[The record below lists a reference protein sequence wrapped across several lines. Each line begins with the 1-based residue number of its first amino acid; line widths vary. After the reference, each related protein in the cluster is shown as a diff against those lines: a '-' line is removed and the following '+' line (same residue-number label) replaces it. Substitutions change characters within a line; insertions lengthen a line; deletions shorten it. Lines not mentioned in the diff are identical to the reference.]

1 MKHYVNH
8 VPFVYK
14 SVRTK
19 LLEQRKVIKM
29 ASNDNKNYSIYISG
43 VGGQGIIKTSVIIG
57 EAAMLEG
64 YDVVMSEI
72 HGMSQRGG
80 SVSTEL
86 KIGNFKSSIVEEGKA
101 DLILA
106 FEPIEVLRGLNKAN
120 KDTTLI
126 FNTFPIVP
134 STLTQT
140 GETYPEIDDI
150 VKNLKD
156 NFDSVYP
163 IEGNGLAVDA
173 GSILSLNMVLLGA
186 CVANDDFPLSKET
199 VETAMKNNLA
209 PKFHEMNLKAIENGY
224 NAIKDKLL

>member
-1 MKHYVNH
+1 MSDNI
-8 VPFVYK
+8 
-14 SVRTK
+14 S
-19 LLEQRKVIKM
+19 
-29 ASNDNKNYSIYISG
+29 ADSNSIRSNPENSNYSIYISG

-72 HGMSQRGG
+72 HGMSQR
-80 SVSTEL
+80 EL
-86 KIGNFKSSIVEEGKA
+86 KIGNFKSSIVEESKA

-106 FEPIEVLRGLNKAN
+106 FEPIEVLRGLDKAN

-150 VKNLKD
+150 ISNLKD
-156 NFDSVYP
+156 NFESVYP
-163 IEGNGLAVDA
+163 LDASVLAKDA

-186 CVANDDFPLSKET
+186 CVANDSFPLSKET
-199 VETAMKNNLA
+199 VETAMKHNLA

-224 NAIKDKLL
+224 NAIRDSL

>member
-1 MKHYVNH
+1 
-8 VPFVYK
+8 
-14 SVRTK
+14 
-19 LLEQRKVIKM
+19 M

-86 KIGNFKSSIVEEGKA
+86 KIGNFKSSIVEESKA

-150 VKNLKD
+150 VKNLND
-156 NFDSVYP
+156 NFDSVFP
-163 IEGNGLAVDA
+163 IEGNGLAIEA

-186 CVANDDFPLSKET
+186 CVANDDFPLAKET

>member
-1 MKHYVNH
+1 M
-8 VPFVYK
+8 
-14 SVRTK
+14 
-19 LLEQRKVIKM
+19 IKM
-29 ASNDNKNYSIYISG
+29 SENITNSNIDSINDSNDVNYSIYISG

-86 KIGNFKSSIVEEGKA
+86 KIGNFKSSIVEESKA

-106 FEPIEVLRGLNKAN
+106 FEPIEVLRGLDKAN

-150 VKNLKD
+150 IKNLKD

-163 IEGNGLAVDA
+163 IEGNGLAKDA

-186 CVANDDFPLSKET
+186 CVANDSFPLSKET
-199 VETAMKNNLA
+199 VETAMKHNLA

-224 NAIKDKLL
+224 NAIKGSL

>member
-1 MKHYVNH
+1 MVND
-8 VPFVYK
+8 
-14 SVRTK
+14 
-19 LLEQRKVIKM
+19 
-29 ASNDNKNYSIYISG
+29 DNKNYSIYISG

-150 VKNLKD
+150 ISNLKD

-224 NAIKDKLL
+224 NAIKDSL

>member
-1 MKHYVNH
+1 
-8 VPFVYK
+8 
-14 SVRTK
+14 
-19 LLEQRKVIKM
+19 M
-29 ASNDNKNYSIYISG
+29 ANNDNNNYSIYISG

-86 KIGNFKSSIVEEGKA
+86 KIGNFKSSIVEESKA

-140 GETYPEIDDI
+140 GEIYPEIEDI

-199 VETAMKNNLA
+199 VETANDDFPLSKETVETAMKNNLA

>member
-1 MKHYVNH
+1 
-8 VPFVYK
+8 
-14 SVRTK
+14 
-19 LLEQRKVIKM
+19 M

-86 KIGNFKSSIVEEGKA
+86 KIGNFKSSIVEESKA

-163 IEGNGLAVDA
+163 IEGNGLAIDA

-224 NAIKDKLL
+224 NAIKDSL

>member
-1 MKHYVNH
+1 M
-8 VPFVYK
+8 
-14 SVRTK
+14 
-19 LLEQRKVIKM
+19 E
-29 ASNDNKNYSIYISG
+29 SNDNKNYSIYISG

-86 KIGNFKSSIVEEGKA
+86 KIGNFKSSIVEESKA

-163 IEGNGLAVDA
+163 IEGNGLAIDA

-224 NAIKDKLL
+224 NAIKDLL

>member
-1 MKHYVNH
+1 MSEKINNN
-8 VPFVYK
+8 
-14 SVRTK
+14 SNNN
-19 LLEQRKVIKM
+19 
-29 ASNDNKNYSIYISG
+29 SNDDVNYSIYISG

-86 KIGNFKSSIVEEGKA
+86 KIGNFKSSIVEESKA

-140 GETYPEIDDI
+140 GETYPDIDDI
-150 VKNLKD
+150 ISNLKD

-163 IEGNGLAVDA
+163 IEGNGLAKDA

-186 CVANDDFPLSKET
+186 CVANDSFPLSKET
-199 VETAMKNNLA
+199 VETAMKHNLA
-209 PKFHEMNLKAIENGY
+209 PKFHEMNLKAIESGY
-224 NAIKDKLL
+224 NSIKG

>member
-1 MKHYVNH
+1 MSDNI
-8 VPFVYK
+8 
-14 SVRTK
+14 S
-19 LLEQRKVIKM
+19 
-29 ASNDNKNYSIYISG
+29 ADSNSIWSNPENSNYSIYISG

-72 HGMSQRGG
+72 HGMSQR
-80 SVSTEL
+80 
-86 KIGNFKSSIVEEGKA
+86 KA

-106 FEPIEVLRGLNKAN
+106 FEPIEVLRGLDKAN

-150 VKNLKD
+150 ISNLKD
-156 NFDSVYP
+156 NFESVYP
-163 IEGNGLAVDA
+163 LDASVLAKDA

-186 CVANDDFPLSKET
+186 CVANDSFPLSKET
-199 VETAMKNNLA
+199 VETAMKHNLA

-224 NAIKDKLL
+224 NAIRDSL

>member
-1 MKHYVNH
+1 
-8 VPFVYK
+8 
-14 SVRTK
+14 
-19 LLEQRKVIKM
+19 M
-29 ASNDNKNYSIYISG
+29 ASSDNKNYSIYISG

-86 KIGNFKSSIVEEGKA
+86 KIGNFKSSIVEESKA

-150 VKNLKD
+150 INNLKD

-224 NAIKDKLL
+224 NAIKDSL

>member
-1 MKHYVNH
+1 M
-8 VPFVYK
+8 
-14 SVRTK
+14 
-19 LLEQRKVIKM
+19 
-29 ASNDNKNYSIYISG
+29 
-43 VGGQGIIKTSVIIG
+43 
-57 EAAMLEG
+57 
-64 YDVVMSEI
+64 
-72 HGMSQRGG
+72 
-80 SVSTEL
+80 
-86 KIGNFKSSIVEEGKA
+86 
-101 DLILA
+101 
-106 FEPIEVLRGLNKAN
+106 
-120 KDTTLI
+120 I

-163 IEGNGLAVDA
+163 IEGNGLAIDA

>member
-1 MKHYVNH
+1 MSENVNSTNLSQE
-8 VPFVYK
+8 K
-14 SVRTK
+14 
-19 LLEQRKVIKM
+19 
-29 ASNDNKNYSIYISG
+29 SNDDVNYSIYISG

-64 YDVVMSEI
+64 YDVAMSEI

-86 KIGNFKSSIVEEGKA
+86 KIGNFKSSIVEENKA
-101 DLILA
+101 DLILS
-106 FEPIEVLRGLNKAN
+106 FEPIEVLRGLDKAN

-163 IEGNGLAVDA
+163 IEGNGLAKDA

-186 CVANDDFPLSKET
+186 CVANDSFPLSKET
-199 VETAMKNNLA
+199 VETAMKHNLA
-209 PKFHEMNLKAIENGY
+209 PKFHEMNLKAIDNGY
-224 NAIKDKLL
+224 NAIRDKLF

>member
-1 MKHYVNH
+1 
-8 VPFVYK
+8 
-14 SVRTK
+14 
-19 LLEQRKVIKM
+19 M

-86 KIGNFKSSIVEEGKA
+86 KIGNFKSSIVEESKA
-101 DLILA
+101 NLILA

-163 IEGNGLAVDA
+163 IEGNGLAIDA

-209 PKFHEMNLKAIENGY
+209 PKFHEMNLKAIKNGY

>member
-1 MKHYVNH
+1 MSKN
-8 VPFVYK
+8 
-14 SVRTK
+14 SD
-19 LLEQRKVIKM
+19 I
-29 ASNDNKNYSIYISG
+29 NYSIYISG

-86 KIGNFKSSIVEEGKA
+86 KIGNFKSSIVEKSKA

-106 FEPIEVLRGLNKAN
+106 FEPIEVLRGLDKAN
-120 KDTTLI
+120 KDTALI

-150 VKNLKD
+150 INNLKD
-156 NFDSVYP
+156 NFDYVYP
-163 IEGNGLAVDA
+163 LEANGLAKDA

-186 CVANDDFPLSKET
+186 CVANESFPLSKET
-199 VETAMKNNLA
+199 VETAMKHNLA

-224 NAIKDKLL
+224 NAVKDSL

>member
-1 MKHYVNH
+1 MV
-8 VPFVYK
+8 
-14 SVRTK
+14 
-19 LLEQRKVIKM
+19 
-29 ASNDNKNYSIYISG
+29 SNDNNNYSIYISG

-150 VKNLKD
+150 VKNLND

>member
-1 MKHYVNH
+1 
-8 VPFVYK
+8 
-14 SVRTK
+14 
-19 LLEQRKVIKM
+19 M
-29 ASNDNKNYSIYISG
+29 ASDDNKNYSIYISG

-86 KIGNFKSSIVEEGKA
+86 KIGNFKSSIVEESKA

-150 VKNLKD
+150 INNLKD

-163 IEGNGLAVDA
+163 IEGNGLAIDA

>member
-1 MKHYVNH
+1 
-8 VPFVYK
+8 
-14 SVRTK
+14 
-19 LLEQRKVIKM
+19 M

-150 VKNLKD
+150 VKNLND

>member
-1 MKHYVNH
+1 
-8 VPFVYK
+8 
-14 SVRTK
+14 
-19 LLEQRKVIKM
+19 M
-29 ASNDNKNYSIYISG
+29 ANNDNSNYSIYISG

-86 KIGNFKSSIVEEGKA
+86 KIGNFKSSIVEKSKA

-140 GETYPEIDDI
+140 GETYPEIEDI

-173 GSILSLNMVLLGA
+173 GSILALNMVLLGA
-186 CVANDDFPLSKET
+186 AVANESFPLSKET

-224 NAIKDKLL
+224 NAIKDLL

>member
-1 MKHYVNH
+1 M
-8 VPFVYK
+8 
-14 SVRTK
+14 
-19 LLEQRKVIKM
+19 IKM

-86 KIGNFKSSIVEEGKA
+86 KIGNFKSSIVEESKA

-140 GETYPEIDDI
+140 GETYPEIEDI

>member
-1 MKHYVNH
+1 MSENVNSTNLSQE
-8 VPFVYK
+8 K
-14 SVRTK
+14 
-19 LLEQRKVIKM
+19 
-29 ASNDNKNYSIYISG
+29 SNDDVNYSIYISG
-43 VGGQGIIKTSVIIG
+43 VWGQGIIKTSVIIG

-86 KIGNFKSSIVEEGKA
+86 KIGNFKSSIVEENKA
-101 DLILA
+101 DLILS
-106 FEPIEVLRGLNKAN
+106 FEPIEVLRGLDKAN

-163 IEGNGLAVDA
+163 IEGNGLAKDA

-186 CVANDDFPLSKET
+186 CVANDSFPLSKET
-199 VETAMKNNLA
+199 VITAMKHNLA

-224 NAIKDKLL
+224 NAIKDSL

>member
-1 MKHYVNH
+1 
-8 VPFVYK
+8 
-14 SVRTK
+14 
-19 LLEQRKVIKM
+19 M

-86 KIGNFKSSIVEEGKA
+86 KIGNFKSSIVEESKA

-156 NFDSVYP
+156 NFDSVFP

>member
-1 MKHYVNH
+1 
-8 VPFVYK
+8 
-14 SVRTK
+14 
-19 LLEQRKVIKM
+19 M
-29 ASNDNKNYSIYISG
+29 ASDDNKNYSIYISG

-86 KIGNFKSSIVEEGKA
+86 KIGNFKSSIVEESKA

-140 GETYPEIDDI
+140 GETYPEIEDI

-224 NAIKDKLL
+224 NAIKNSL

>member
-1 MKHYVNH
+1 M
-8 VPFVYK
+8 
-14 SVRTK
+14 
-19 LLEQRKVIKM
+19 E
-29 ASNDNKNYSIYISG
+29 SNDNKNYSIYISG

-86 KIGNFKSSIVEEGKA
+86 KIGNFKSSIVEESKA

-163 IEGNGLAVDA
+163 IEGNGLAIDA

-209 PKFHEMNLKAIENGY
+209 LKFHEMNLKAIENGY

>member
-1 MKHYVNH
+1 
-8 VPFVYK
+8 
-14 SVRTK
+14 
-19 LLEQRKVIKM
+19 M
-29 ASNDNKNYSIYISG
+29 ADNDNKNYSIYISG

-86 KIGNFKSSIVEEGKA
+86 KIGNFKSSIVEESKA

-156 NFDSVYP
+156 NFDSVFP

>member
-1 MKHYVNH
+1 M
-8 VPFVYK
+8 
-14 SVRTK
+14 
-19 LLEQRKVIKM
+19 IKM
-29 ASNDNKNYSIYISG
+29 ANNDNSNYSIYISG

-86 KIGNFKSSIVEEGKA
+86 KIGNFKSSIVEKSKA

-140 GETYPEIDDI
+140 GETYPEIEDI

-156 NFDSVYP
+156 DFDSVYP

-173 GSILSLNMVLLGA
+173 GSILALNMVLLGA
-186 CVANDDFPLSKET
+186 AVANESFPLSKET

>member
-1 MKHYVNH
+1 M
-8 VPFVYK
+8 
-14 SVRTK
+14 SD
-19 LLEQRKVIKM
+19 KVIDNSKND
-29 ASNDNKNYSIYISG
+29 SNDVNYSIYISG

-64 YDVVMSEI
+64 YCVVMSEI

-86 KIGNFKSSIVEEGKA
+86 KIGNFKSSIVEENKA

-106 FEPIEVLRGLNKAN
+106 FEPIEVLRGLDKAN

-126 FNTFPIVP
+126 FNTSPIVP

-150 VKNLKD
+150 VNNLKD
-156 NFDSVYP
+156 NFDKVYP
-163 IEGNGLAVDA
+163 IEGNGLAKDA

-186 CVANDDFPLSKET
+186 CVANESFPLSKET
-199 VETAMKNNLA
+199 VETAMKHNLA

-224 NAIKDKLL
+224 KAIKGSL